1 VRWKIKKLW
10 VKYKGFGEM
19 SESDRIRYK
28 RIATELKAASFNPV
42 FDSGDYT
49 EFKSFNLVNA
59 VKNTNLEVDD
69 LDKSNKRVL
78 NYFDVKMNNVLDA
91 SGNTICPNYLCNP
104 YSMWPNRVPLGGIY
118 SRPQPQTY
126 FYWDNFTVC
135 FGSIQG
141 ASITSLPNN
150 RNARKTGTIIEICDT
165 QKIIKTYQY

>member
-1 VRWKIKKLW
+1 
-10 VKYKGFGEM
+10 M

-49 EFKSFNLVNA
+49 EYKSFNLVNA

-69 LDKSNKRVL
+69 LDKTNIRIL
-78 NYFDVKMNNVLDA
+78 NYFDVKKNNVFDA
-91 SGNTICPNYLCNP
+91 SGNTTCPNYLCGEYNT
-104 YSMWPNRVPLGGIY
+104 WPNRVPLGGIY
-118 SRPQPQTY
+118 SQPHPQNY
-126 FYWDNFTVC
+126 FYWENFTVC

-150 RNARKTGTIIEICDT
+150 RNARKTGTVIEICDT